1 MGFIYPGAF
10 LMAANGGFAFSTDCC
25 CKAYTCYCYR
35 HSLYYG
41 SQTIEQR
48 VLRYRV
54 PEWDDAAQRWVFPD
68 GQPCVPAG
76 SRCTVTFVGIVV
88 DVCSCAGGGYNGEAF
103 SWVTVDCNNPSACPT
118 ILPPP

>member
-10 LMAANGGFAFSTDCC
+10 LMAGGGFAFAKTCC
-25 CKAYTCYCYR
+25 CKSYTCYCYR
-35 HSLYYG
+35 HSLNYG

-48 VLRYRV
+48 VIKYRA
-54 PEWDDAAQRWVFPD
+54 PEWDDATQKWVFPD

-76 SRCTVTFVGIVV
+76 SRCTVNYEGLLVKL
-88 DVCSCAGGGYNGEAF
+88 CSCAGSGYNGE
-103 SWVTVDCNNPSACPT
+103 SWRWLIVDCNTPSACPT